1 MSARKLQ
8 QEFDKTNKKIAEGL
22 AAFDDIHEKLVSSDV
37 SSQKEKLESDLKKE
51 IKKLQRLRD
60 QLKTWL
66 GDSSIKLDKQ
76 LLQENRTRIERAMD
90 QFKDLEK
97 LLKIK
102 QFSNEGLELQSQRSL
117 RFGRPEDARKNEA
130 CNYVSDVIEQLNQQ
144 NEALEVDI
152 HLLGVQLKKAKAS
165 HTASIQSQIDD
176 ERYKVDRNVQH
187 LTRLERILRNLEN
200 EKLDPDRI
208 EDIRDDLDYY
218 LENNQEDDYVEYDD
232 FYDVLEMADDME
244 DVQGSLADHE
254 GVAPA
259 VTVAVPAAAAPAA
272 ATGAAATGVAATGVA
287 ASVAPAA
294 PAAPLA
300 AATHASDTTPKR
312 AKAVVAAAPPPPLAS
327 YLNIIKAAKAPPGL
341 KSATASPVPTPLTPV
356 HSKRDPKEKHTPK
369 APQPQSHPPPP
380 PPPPL
385 AQQPSLAALPLAL
398 APPPAPQNFVDTIAR
413 LSALPHSR
421 LNHPLP
427 FQVINPLLELLLLN
441 CPDSFDAEK
450 PRQYIPVNTHPSSVD
465 FPQEPMYELN
475 SSSMMRKF
483 DTDTLFFCFYY
494 SQEVDSLARW
504 NSAQELSRRGWA
516 FNKELKQ
523 WFARDTRNPGSR
535 DESPLEEL
543 GDANYKYFDY
553 EKTWLT
559 RRRENYKFG
568 PELRETFG

>member
-22 AAFDDIHEKLVSSDV
+22 AAFDDIHEKLVLSDV
-37 SSQKEKLESDLKKE
+37 SSQKEKWESDLKKE

-144 NEALEVDI
+144 NEALEVEI

-200 EKLDPDRI
+200 EKLDPERI

-244 DVQGSLADHE
+244 DVQGSLADHD
-254 GVAPA
+254 GVSPAVAVAVAAPA
-259 VTVAVPAAAAPAA
+259 AAPAAASAAIPAAATAAAAPAA
-272 ATGAAATGVAATGVA
+272 PA
-287 ASVAPAA
+287 ASVA
-294 PAAPLA
+294 
-300 AATHASDTTPKR
+300 ATHATDTTPKR
-312 AKAVVAAAPPPPLAS
+312 AKAVVATVPPPPLAS

-356 HSKRDPKEKHTPK
+356 HSKRDPREKHTPK
-369 APQPQSHPPPP
+369 APQAQSHQPPPQP
-380 PPPPL
+380 Q
-385 AQQPSLAALPLAL
+385 AQQPSLAAPLLAQPPSL
-398 APPPAPQNFVDTIAR
+398 TAPPPAPKSFVDTIAR

-427 FQVINPLLELLLLN
+427 FQVINRLLELLLLN

-450 PRQYIPVNTHPSSVD
+450 PRQYNPVNTHPSSVD